1 MDTDRRVFERIFS
14 DCYDDVVRYCL
25 RRASR
30 EDALDAAA
38 ETFLVAWRRRTDV
51 PVGRELAWLYAVA
64 FRVLANQRRAH
75 GRQLAALAHLRVISN
90 QVVEEPEPVV
100 VRHHAAAALVDAM
113 ARLSAMDQELI
124 RLAGW
129 EELDRDELAIAVGCT
144 PNAATKRLNRALDRL
159 GRELGVTDRAPGRFF
174 RRRKVAS

>member
-1 MDTDRRVFERIFS
+1 METDRRRFERVY
-14 DCYDDVVRYCL
+14 DTCYDAILRYCL
-25 RRASR
+25 RRTSR

-51 PVGRELAWLYAVA
+51 PVDRELPWLYGVA
-64 FRVLANQRRAH
+64 GRVLANQRRRYVRH
-75 GRQLAALAHLRVISN
+75 TAALANLRPVAEPDDGPETLVVQHYETARLIS
-90 QVVEEPEPVV
+90 
-100 VRHHAAAALVDAM
+100 AL
-113 ARLSAMDQELI
+113 ARLSVSDREVV

-129 EELDRDELAIAVGCT
+129 EELDRDDLALALGCT

-159 GRELGVTDRAPGRFF
+159 GRELGVEERKHVRFF